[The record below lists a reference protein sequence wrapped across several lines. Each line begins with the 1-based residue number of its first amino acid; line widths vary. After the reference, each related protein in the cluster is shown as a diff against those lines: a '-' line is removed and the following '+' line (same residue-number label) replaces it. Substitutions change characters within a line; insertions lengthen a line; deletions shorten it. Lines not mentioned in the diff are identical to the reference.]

1 MNAGRPTRTALIA
14 LATAALAGV
23 VAVAALA
30 SVTVY
35 TNDFSS
41 RADVKEINKAGG
53 KKCARKLKNGAMRAV
68 VEKGPTECS
77 FRPPVQGDGILPDYE
92 IRVDG
97 KVGKSIAKSV
107 RRAAFLAVQV
117 RAGAGGVGYTLRVF
131 PEKGRFELVRAPGGD
146 KFPVK
151 GTEEA
156 IDGIGKRNS
165 LRLIATGAVVRA
177 LVNGKEVAEVTD
189 PDPGEVSGP
198 KLRFA
203 LGNDRDSGKDVVG
216 TFKKLSVAVPE
227 P

>member
-1 MNAGRPTRTALIA
+1 MTPGRPTRTALIA
-14 LATAALAGV
+14 LATAVVAGA

-41 RADVKEINKAGG
+41 RAAVKETKKAGG
-53 KKCARKLKNGAMRAV
+53 KKCGRKFKNGSMRAV
-68 VEKGPTECS
+68 VDKGPTECT
-77 FRPPVQGDGILPDYE
+77 FRPPVQGDGVLPDYE

-97 KVGKSIAKSV
+97 KVGRSIAKSV
-107 RRAAFLAVQV
+107 RKSAFLAVEL

-131 PEKGRFELVRAPGGD
+131 PGSGRFELARTPNGAE
-146 KFPVK
+146 FPVR
-151 GTEEA
+151 GTEDA

-189 PDPGEVSGP
+189 PDPGEVSGT

-203 LGNDRDSGKDVVG
+203 LGNNRDSGKDVVG
-216 TFKKLSVAVPE
+216 TFKKVSIAVPE